1 MELTSISNSYNK
13 LRSTGW
19 LNTFVILTRYLIAFA
34 FIPSGLKKILGE
46 RFTQIS
52 TDNPIGFFFEGL
64 YQTGMYWNF
73 LGWAQVLSAFLLMT
87 QRFATLGAVFFFFI
101 ISNIW
106 VITISMNFSG
116 TWIITSLILIA
127 VIMLLLWDYQ
137 KLKYLF
143 YADNFTATA
152 TATTIDYPTYN
163 RIWIITG
170 VILFVLSVAGSLLL
184 VNQQASSMMFSKIW
198 LASILLTVVVAI
210 FINRKK
216 TTFAS
221 SDK

>member
-1 MELTSISNSYNK
+1 MQPTSIANNYNK
-13 LRSTGW
+13 LRSTSW
-19 LNTFVILTRYLIAFA
+19 VNTFVILTRYLIAFA

-52 TDNPIGFFFEGL
+52 VDTPTGLFFEGL

-106 VITISMNFSG
+106 VITISMHFSG
-116 TWIITSLILIA
+116 TWVITSLILIA

-143 YADNFTATA
+143 YTDNFTAA
-152 TATTIDYPTYN
+152 EITINYPTYN
-163 RIWIITG
+163 RIWITTG
-170 VILFVLSVAGSLLL
+170 FILFVLSVAGSLLL
-184 VNQQASSMMFSKIW
+184 VNQPAGSMMFSRIW
-198 LASILLTVVVAI
+198 LASILLTVVLAI
-210 FINRKK
+210 FLNRK
-216 TTFAS
+216 
-221 SDK
+221 